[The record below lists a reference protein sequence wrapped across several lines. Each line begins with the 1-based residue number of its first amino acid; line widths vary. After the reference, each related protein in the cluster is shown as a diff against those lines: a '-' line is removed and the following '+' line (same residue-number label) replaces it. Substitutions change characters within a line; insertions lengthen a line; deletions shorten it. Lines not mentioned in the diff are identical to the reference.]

1 MLFLMW
7 WNVKNTKEVIDGNIT
22 VTSQDGNKTAI
33 SVITVNITP
42 EETEKPSEP
51 SETEGSKETA
61 TPEPTTTP
69 GQTVTPN
76 PTVTPTSTP
85 KPTAKPTSKPVVTKA
100 QIEKNGLAI
109 SSGVHLAFLSQI

>member
-1 MLFLMW
+1 M
-7 WNVKNTKEVIDGNIT
+7 NVKNTKEVIDGNIT

-69 GQTVTPN
+69 GQTTNPQ
-76 PTVTPTSTP
+76 PTV
-85 KPTAKPTSKPVVTKA
+85 KPTSKPVVTKV